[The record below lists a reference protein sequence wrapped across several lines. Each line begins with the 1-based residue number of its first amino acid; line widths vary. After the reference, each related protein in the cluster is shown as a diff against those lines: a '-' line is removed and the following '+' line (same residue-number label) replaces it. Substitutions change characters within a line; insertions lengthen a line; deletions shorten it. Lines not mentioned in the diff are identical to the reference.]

1 MKRNDGHC
9 AGNQLEDDGG
19 HHVAQ
24 GEDAQDEEVEGEQ
37 EIYVFFA
44 EDVEEDVES
53 KESAGS
59 DNGKHH
65 GVFLCHGLWSLSR
78 LLLLIIYFSIT

>member
-24 GEDAQDEEVEGEQ
+24 GEDAQNEEVEGEQ

-44 EDVEEDVES
+44 EDVEEDV
-53 KESAGS
+53 
-59 DNGKHH
+59 
-65 GVFLCHGLWSLSR
+65 
-78 LLLLIIYFSIT
+78 

>member
-53 KESAGS
+53 EEGTGS
-59 DNGKHH
+59 NNWEHH
-65 GVFLCHGLWSLSR
+65 GIFLGHCLWSLSCF
-78 LLLLIIYFSIT
+78 LLI